1 MGAANEGQTGLEA
14 SALWP
19 RVQQWATELGFS
31 QIGVAD
37 IDLGSAEPG
46 LQDWLAAGFNGSMH
60 YMSRHGMTRARPAEL
75 VNGTLR
81 VLTAR
86 MDYLPR
92 PHGPQTGVA
101 DGDWQA
107 IEWQRLRSPE
117 RATVSIYARG
127 RDYHKVLRQRLQ
139 TLADRIAQAVG
150 PFGHRVFTDSA
161 PVLEVELAT
170 RSGIGWRGKHTLTL
184 HREAGSMFFLGEIYL
199 DLPLPL
205 TEGLDAQQMRVR
217 MGAFALATDTVPES
231 VRRAVIEAR
240 LSSHDWTDRELIVTA
255 VHAHSGE
262 FVTFDRHGAVG
273 LVDAVTASCAVP
285 GVWPP
290 VSIDG
295 ARYIDGGVRSG
306 VNLDLAAGADVVV
319 VLAPSAMGFGGSVH
333 DEAEPLRSAGAVVEV
348 IVADEGSLAAFGTNV
363 LDPATRAPSLAEGR
377 RQGAEAAERL
387 RAVWR

>member
-1 MGAANEGQTGLEA
+1 MTT
-14 SALWP
+14 AL
-19 RVQQWATELGFS
+19 VLGGG
-31 QIGVAD
+31 GVA
-37 IDLGSAEPG
+37 
-46 LQDWLAAGFNGSMH
+46 
-60 YMSRHGMTRARPAEL
+60 
-75 VNGTLR
+75 
-81 VLTAR
+81 
-86 MDYLPR
+86 
-92 PHGPQTGVA
+92 GVA
-101 DGDWQA
+101 WEIGALDA
-107 IEWQRLRSPE
+107 LE
-117 RATVSIYARG
+117 RAGV
-127 RDYHKVLRQRLQ
+127 VLRD
-139 TLADRIAQAVG
+139 ADRIVGTSAGSVVGAQLCSG
-150 PFGHRVFTDSA
+150 EP
-161 PVLEVELAT
+161 LESLCARQLVPAEQSTELAVEFDV
-170 RSGIGWRGKHTLTL
+170 
-184 HREAGSMFFLGEIYL
+184 EAIANVVITA
-199 DLPLPL
+199 L

>member
-1 MGAANEGQTGLEA
+1 M
-14 SALWP
+14 
-19 RVQQWATELGFS
+19 
-31 QIGVAD
+31 
-37 IDLGSAEPG
+37 
-46 LQDWLAAGFNGSMH
+46 
-60 YMSRHGMTRARPAEL
+60 
-75 VNGTLR
+75 LR
-81 VLTAR
+81 
-86 MDYLPR
+86 D
-92 PHGPQTGVA
+92 
-101 DGDWQA
+101 
-107 IEWQRLRSPE
+107 
-117 RATVSIYARG
+117 
-127 RDYHKVLRQRLQ
+127 
-139 TLADRIAQAVG
+139 ADRIVGTSAGSVVGAQLCSG
-150 PFGHRVFTDSA
+150 EP
-161 PVLEVELAT
+161 LESLCARQLVPAEQSTELAVEFDV
-170 RSGIGWRGKHTLTL
+170 
-184 HREAGSMFFLGEIYL
+184 EAIANVVITA
-199 DLPLPL
+199 L